1 MLLFKSNIYYLIKL
15 IQLTYYL
22 EEDLYMAKKSKI
34 AKFQRQQAL
43 IVKYAPLRAELK
55 AKGDYDAL
63 RQLPRDANPNRLK
76 NRDQLDGRPRAYMRQ
91 FGMSRINF
99 RQYAHL
105 GQIPGVRKAS
115 W

>member
-43 IVKYAPLRAELK
+43 IVKYAHCGP
-55 AKGDYDAL
+55 
-63 RQLPRDANPNRLK
+63 
-76 NRDQLDGRPRAYMRQ
+76 
-91 FGMSRINF
+91 S
-99 RQYAHL
+99 
-105 GQIPGVRKAS
+105 
-115 W
+115 